1 MDEEYEESS
10 SPLMAKKEMEEISGM
25 GESGGGLG
33 NRGQR
38 RRSTYFNNKVSI
50 PESGSIEWCWGFSF
64 KKLWA
69 FTGPGFLMS
78 IAYLDPG
85 NIESDLQSG
94 AQAGYN
100 LLWLLMLSTI
110 LGLLLQRLS
119 ARLGVV
125 SGKNLAEVCQE
136 KYPRFPRYALWIMVE
151 IAIIGSDMQ
160 EVIGTAIALY
170 LLSLRHIPLWAGVLI
185 TIFDTFFFLFLDKY
199 GLRKLELFFA
209 FLITVMGVTFGYE
222 FIRADIDYLAMVK
235 GLFIPTIPS
244 GEAKIAVGIVGAI
257 IMPHNIYLH
266 SALVRS
272 RDIDRESHK
281 KKKEANLYYLIE
293 SAVALFV
300 SFVINL
306 FVVSVF
312 AAAFNGKVADD
323 LMECPELNETIPS
336 DTSPNATIDIDI
348 YKGGLFLGC
357 EFGSIAKYIWAIGI
371 LAAGSSSTMT
381 GTYAGQF
388 VMEGFLNI
396 HWSRWK
402 RVLFTRSI
410 AIMPTLMVAVFAN
423 INNLTNMNDLLNV
436 VQSLQLPFA
445 LLPILHFTNSWLIMN
460 SFKNGII
467 MKVIVWLLA
476 VAVIAIN
483 FYFVVDYVQ
492 DQPVWVAGVSVLIIL
507 PYMVLV
513 LYLGANAFITSLP
526 KRATEYIES
535 KIPRIPFFDCPWLDK
550 IKCLWCKQHLKWM
563 GDVEDALEE
572 KRDRFHASV
581 KKKVRETCCPCLPT
595 KRENDEIGLLESSSG
610 SSLSTEDSDRN
621 ELKPTFEVSSGFNEK
636 PDTNGSIH

>member
-281 KKKEANLYYLIE
+281 KKK
-293 SAVALFV
+293 
-300 SFVINL
+300 
-306 FVVSVF
+306 
-312 AAAFNGKVADD
+312 
-323 LMECPELNETIPS
+323 
-336 DTSPNATIDIDI
+336 
-348 YKGGLFLGC
+348 
-357 EFGSIAKYIWAIGI
+357 GS
-371 LAAGSSSTMT
+371 
-381 GTYAGQF
+381 Q
-388 VMEGFLNI
+388 
-396 HWSRWK
+396 
-402 RVLFTRSI
+402 
-410 AIMPTLMVAVFAN
+410 
-423 INNLTNMNDLLNV
+423 
-436 VQSLQLPFA
+436 
-445 LLPILHFTNSWLIMN
+445 
-460 SFKNGII
+460 
-467 MKVIVWLLA
+467 
-476 VAVIAIN
+476 
-483 FYFVVDYVQ
+483 
-492 DQPVWVAGVSVLIIL
+492 SVLPHRVCSCTVCIICYKPL
-507 PYMVLV
+507 CSEC
-513 LYLGANAFITSLP
+513 FRS
-526 KRATEYIES
+526 
-535 KIPRIPFFDCPWLDK
+535 
-550 IKCLWCKQHLKWM
+550 CLQWK
-563 GDVEDALEE
+563 
-572 KRDRFHASV
+572 
-581 KKKVRETCCPCLPT
+581 
-595 KRENDEIGLLESSSG
+595 G
-610 SSLSTEDSDRN
+610 S
-621 ELKPTFEVSSGFNEK
+621 
-636 PDTNGSIH
+636 